1 MKRAWGIVV
10 GIVALSCLA
19 VPAHADKWTEVNAR
33 ELKAMMDTGE
43 VIVVNPL
50 SRIEFKD
57 LAIKGSIN
65 IPLDELAQKLP
76 KDKGA
81 KIVFYCLGPK

>member
-1 MKRAWGIVV
+1 MKKTWGILAGIVV
-10 GIVALSCLA
+10 LSCLA
-19 VPAHADKWTEVNAR
+19 VPARADKWTDVDAR
-33 ELKAMMDTGE
+33 ELKAMMDAGD

-50 SRIEFKD
+50 SRIEFND

-65 IPLDELAQKLP
+65 IPLGELARKMP

-81 KIVFYCLGPK
+81 KIVFYCLGIK

>member
-1 MKRAWGIVV
+1 MKRACGILVGIVV
-10 GIVALSCLA
+10 LSCLA
-19 VPAHADKWTEVNAR
+19 VPARADKWIEVDAR
-33 ELKAMMDTGE
+33 ELKAMMDAGD
-43 VIVVNPL
+43 VVVVNPL
-50 SRIEFKD
+50 SRIEFND

-65 IPLDELAQKLP
+65 VPIDELAQKLP